1 MLRSTATTALLTWTP
16 GAEAGGLFEVFH
28 PDGDTA
34 VDAVET
40 DQSGLELGLAPSL
53 LFRRF
58 KGEGGG

>member
-1 MLRSTATTALLTWTP
+1 MAWTP